1 MPTYT
6 AQALVLHRRS
16 LGEHDRILTLFTKEH
31 GKISAVAK
39 GSQRTTSRLVG
50 ATEPFTHVRLLLA
63 TARSLDIITQCEI
76 VNAYP
81 ALRTDIER
89 LSRAAYI
96 CDLLD
101 AFSHPH
107 DASSSEAVFELTCAA
122 LFLLTQ
128 PSAWLDSII
137 YAYDIRLLE
146 ILGYAPALEYCAHCG
161 EPLQEPPFGFSPAAG
176 GALCA
181 RCRHTS
187 LDVFPLPADTLIA
200 LQTLRTAPPEAL
212 LHYLPPKTVVSSIE
226 RALRSFIR
234 FRAERPLHT
243 VEFLDSLRIARN

>member
-16 LGEHDRILTLFTKEH
+16 LGEHDRVLTLFTKEH

-39 GSQRTTSRLVG
+39 GSQRATSRLVG

-63 TARSLDIITQCEI
+63 TGRNLDIITQCEI

-101 AFSHPH
+101 VFSHDH
-107 DASSSEAVFELTCAA
+107 DATSSEAVFDLTCAA
-122 LFLLTQ
+122 LLLLTQ
-128 PSAWLDSII
+128 PFEWLDSVIH
-137 YAYDIRLLE
+137 AYDIRLLE
-146 ILGYAPALEYCAHCG
+146 VLGYAPAIEYCAHCG

-176 GALCA
+176 GALCM
-181 RCRHTS
+181 RCRHTF
-187 LDVFPLPADTLIA
+187 LDAFPLPTDTLTA
-200 LQTLRTAPPEAL
+200 LQTLQTASPEAL
-212 LHYLPPKTVVSSIE
+212 LHYSPPKTVVPHIE

-234 FRAERPLHT
+234 FRAERPLRT
-243 VEFLDSLRIARN
+243 IEFLDSLRAAIN